1 MEARLG
7 GIAPAGKVVGG
18 EVARVPNTSCL
29 TMPGVRSDTQ
39 VMALDLAGIAV
50 SAGSACSSGKVAA
63 SHVLDAMGMELDEA
77 MTAIRV
83 SMGRTTTRDEI
94 DRFIAAWSEI
104 YRRNSSH
111 ANAA

>member
-1 MEARLG
+1 
-7 GIAPAGKVVGG
+7 
-18 EVARVPNTSCL
+18 
-29 TMPGVRSDTQ
+29 
-39 VMALDLAGIAV
+39 
-50 SAGSACSSGKVAA
+50 
-63 SHVLDAMGMELDEA
+63 

-83 SMGRTTTRDEI
+83 SMGRATTRDEI